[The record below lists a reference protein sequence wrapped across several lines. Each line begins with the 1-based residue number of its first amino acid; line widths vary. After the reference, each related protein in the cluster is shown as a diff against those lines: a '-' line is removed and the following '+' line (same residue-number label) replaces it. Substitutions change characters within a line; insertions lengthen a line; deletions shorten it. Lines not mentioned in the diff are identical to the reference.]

1 MTILQHWIPAFAG
14 MTSRTML
21 FSSQVIPTKAA
32 AFRYPGFFLD
42 LLNNLRVQS
51 SRVMPDLIR
60 HPEGLTH
67 RKETGFRLSPE

>member
-60 HPEGLTH
+60 EKKLDS
-67 RKETGFRLSPE
+67 GFRRNDGIEAV